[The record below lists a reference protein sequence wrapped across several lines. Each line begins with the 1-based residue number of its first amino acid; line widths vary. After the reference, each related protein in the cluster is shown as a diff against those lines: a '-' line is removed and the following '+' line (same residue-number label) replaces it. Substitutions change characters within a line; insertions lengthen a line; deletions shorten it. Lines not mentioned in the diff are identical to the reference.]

1 MIQTATVYMTSDK
14 RHFFSAKEAEE
25 HEAIIKAER
34 EITEVVESL
43 SKNEQIRGHMRKA
56 ILAWM
61 AR

>member
-14 RHFFSAKEAEE
+14 RHFFSAKEAEQ
-25 HEAIIKAER
+25 HEAIIRSER

-43 SKNEQIRGHMRKA
+43 SKNEQIRGQMRKA